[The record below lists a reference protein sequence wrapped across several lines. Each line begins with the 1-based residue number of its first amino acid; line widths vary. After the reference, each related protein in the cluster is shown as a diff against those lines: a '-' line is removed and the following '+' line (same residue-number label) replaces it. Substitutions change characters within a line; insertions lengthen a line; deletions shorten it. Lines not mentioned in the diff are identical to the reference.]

1 MRSLADPGET
11 ALPRFS
17 QFLHMPN
24 DSPAGNPFICKLT
37 NPDLP
42 PTFFFIR
49 LFHSQGSLYPWSNHP
64 KVRHQR
70 KYSVKGSYGG
80 GEGDGEGGK
89 GELSKPCL
97 GFNYIVNLENIYIS
111 TVSLGSQGTE
121 DRKGGK
127 GKGWGRREL
136 AWSAKNSSPWVWR
149 LEFGNTVLEATF
161 HVVWSLWL
169 TFLLFTSH
177 TLVQDIVPF
186 GSSIRPVG

>member
-11 ALPRFS
+11 ALLRFS

-24 DSPAGNPFICKLT
+24 DSPAGNPFICKVT

-42 PTFFFIR
+42 PPPSSSGFST
-49 LFHSQGSLYPWSNHP
+49 PWSNHP

-80 GEGDGEGGK
+80 REGDGEGGK
-89 GELSKPCL
+89 GELLKPCL

-136 AWSAKNSSPWVWR
+136 AWSAKNSSSWVWR
-149 LEFGNTVLEATF
+149 LEFGNTVLEPTF

-186 GSSIRPVG
+186 GSPIRPVG